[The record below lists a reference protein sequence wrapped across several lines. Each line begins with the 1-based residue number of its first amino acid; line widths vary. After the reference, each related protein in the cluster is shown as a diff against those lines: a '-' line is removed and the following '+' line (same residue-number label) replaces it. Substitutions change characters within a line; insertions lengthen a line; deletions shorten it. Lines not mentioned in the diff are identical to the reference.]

1 MLAHY
6 HFSVQKLLLIN
17 TVFLKYYVV
26 FNLLIFKILHMWSP
40 LRIVYTLFFS
50 SIFIWFLWQYLFASN
65 NELGKFP
72 HFSIFWYSLYYMWT
86 IYSLYNSNFTYLY
99 SFLWKIYPQ
108 WLPVYFFHACLI
120 ISIFLGNYTS
130 PNFFR

>member
-1 MLAHY
+1 MLVHY

-86 IYSLYNSNFTYLY
+86 IYYLYNSNFTYLY
-99 SFLWKIYPQ
+99 SFLWKNISTMATG
-108 WLPVYFFHACLI
+108 LLFSCMFNYFYFSRELH
-120 ISIFLGNYTS
+120 IS
-130 PNFFR
+130 

>member
-40 LRIVYTLFFS
+40 LRIVYTLFS
-50 SIFIWFLWQYLFASN
+50 PLFLSYFCGNIYLLQIMSWA
-65 NELGKFP
+65 
-72 HFSIFWYSLYYMWT
+72 
-86 IYSLYNSNFTYLY
+86 
-99 SFLWKIYPQ
+99 SFLIFLFSGTVCITCELSTISTILTSLISTVFYEKIYPQ